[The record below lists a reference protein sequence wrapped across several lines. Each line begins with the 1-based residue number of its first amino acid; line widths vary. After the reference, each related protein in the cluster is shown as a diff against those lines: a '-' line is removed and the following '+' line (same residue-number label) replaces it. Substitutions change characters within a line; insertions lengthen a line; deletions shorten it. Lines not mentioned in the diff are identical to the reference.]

1 MPPFGQR
8 RQATKCSQKRFP
20 FNNVGPLGL
29 RKHPVITT
37 SSEGVPFLLCWCR
50 QPGRVPP
57 RPSEMWPVLGAR
69 VDGGQLR
76 RRDRALRDAVR
87 PRGRAQRTTSTTT
100 KCSLHSGPR
109 PRLYHRA
116 PDVRAGARCLAM
128 RGRHRKCPLAPR
140 MRPGAGGCQGD
151 GSFQEPLVLAVGC
164 LEVSRCGP

>member
-57 RPSEMWPVLGAR
+57 RPSEVWPVLGAR

-100 KCSLHSGPR
+100 KYSLHSGPR

-116 PDVRAGARCLAM
+116 HDVRAGAGRCEGDTGSVLW
-128 RGRHRKCPLAPR
+128 
-140 MRPGAGGCQGD
+140 RPGCDRA
-151 GSFQEPLVLAVGC
+151 LAVARATGAS
-164 LEVSRCGP
+164 ESRWCWQLAA